1 MPKGYW
7 MIHLDITDPEKF
19 KDYLAANGGPLKKH
33 GARFLARA
41 GSFENPEGICRSR
54 NSVIEFPSYESA
66 LECWKSK
73 EYQHAIGLRKDASK
87 IDLTIVEGYDGP
99 QPE

>member
-7 MIHLDITDPEKF
+7 IVHLDITNPEKF
-19 KDYLAANGGPLKKH
+19 KEYLAANGEPLKKY

-41 GSFENPEGICRSR
+41 GSYRNPEGVSRSR
-54 NSVIEFPSYESA
+54 NTIIEFPSFESA
-66 LECWKSK
+66 VECWNSK
-73 EYQHAIGLRKDASK
+73 EYQNAIDLRKTASV

-99 QPE
+99 QPS